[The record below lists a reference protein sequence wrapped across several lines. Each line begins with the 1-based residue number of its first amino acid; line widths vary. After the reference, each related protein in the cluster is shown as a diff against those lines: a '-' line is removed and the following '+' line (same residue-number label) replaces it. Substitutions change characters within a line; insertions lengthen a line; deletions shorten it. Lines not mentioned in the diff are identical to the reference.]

1 LSVKWITQVW
11 EGSPYRG
18 ERLLLHLALADYAN
32 DEGTC
37 FPSQRTLAR
46 KARCTEGFVRQ
57 AIKQMI
63 ADDLLMVERSP
74 HGRGNTAL
82 YRLKPVTVKPVSVK
96 PVSPETETR
105 FPDEIAPIT
114 RTVMEPSNTVEG
126 FDAFWSAYP
135 RRVAKL
141 EAQRAFARVMSGRDA
156 PALDTLLEAVT
167 RYAQARPDLKYVAH
181 PATWLRQGRWAD
193 EIETPATPAARR
205 IDTQLNDCVTLAIN
219 FARLR
224 KPRTELEEYLQSKP
238 QHARDAALEAYD
250 NHRSST

>member
-1 LSVKWITQVW
+1 MSVRWITQVW

-18 ERLLLHLALADYAN
+18 ERLLLHLALADFAN

-46 KARCTEGFVRQ
+46 KARCTEGFVRL
-57 AIKQMI
+57 AIKDMMESG
-63 ADDLLMVERSP
+63 LLEIERAA

-96 PVSPETETR
+96 PVSPEAETR

-114 RTVMEPSNTVEG
+114 RTVMEPSNT
-126 FDAFWSAYP
+126 DADFEVFWKAYP
-135 RRVAKL
+135 RRVAKV
-141 EAQRAFARVMSGRDA
+141 EARKAFAKVMGGRDA
-156 PALDTLLEAVT
+156 PPLDKLLEAVT
-167 RYAQARPDLKYVAH
+167 RYAQAHTDLKYVAH

-193 EIETPATPAARR
+193 DIETPATPAQRR
-205 IDTQLNDCVTLAIN
+205 IDPQLDNCVTLAMN

-224 KPRTELEEYLQSKP
+224 KPRTELEDYLRDKP
-238 QHARDAALEAYD
+238 AHHIEAALEAFD
-250 NHRSST
+250 ALRS